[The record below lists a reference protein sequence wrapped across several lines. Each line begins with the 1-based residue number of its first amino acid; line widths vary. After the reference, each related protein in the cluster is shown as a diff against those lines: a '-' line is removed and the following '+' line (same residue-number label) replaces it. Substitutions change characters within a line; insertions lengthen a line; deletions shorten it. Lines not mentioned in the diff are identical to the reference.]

1 MYWRLF
7 NSMQDRDSLWVQVKS
22 KRNGQATE
30 MEISEVNADG
40 AKGRVRQH
48 TKNASCESSS

>member
-22 KRNGQATE
+22 KRNGQTTE
-30 MEISEVNADG
+30 MKTSEVNADG

-48 TKNASCESSS
+48 TKNVSCESSS